1 MSKQTI
7 NNGETL
13 GVVRGKIN
21 DNADELYTSVDSLSA
36 TSFTAAEVT
45 TLRNFLN
52 NWDVTSS
59 GHLIPK
65 ANAAS
70 DLGNAEYKVRHLFLS
85 DN

>member
-1 MSKQTI
+1 MAKQII

-21 DNADELYTSVDSLSA
+21 DNADELYTSVESLSA

-45 TLRNFLN
+45 AIRAILQHWEVNSN
-52 NWDVTSS
+52 
-59 GHLIPK
+59 GHLLPK
-65 ANAAS
+65 TNLS
-70 DLGNAEYKVRHLFLS
+70 QDLGNAENKVRYIFY